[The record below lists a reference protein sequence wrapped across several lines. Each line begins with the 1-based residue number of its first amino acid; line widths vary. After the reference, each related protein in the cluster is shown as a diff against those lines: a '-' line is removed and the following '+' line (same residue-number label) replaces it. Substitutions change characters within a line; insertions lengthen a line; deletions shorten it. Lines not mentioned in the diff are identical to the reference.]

1 MWITLKL
8 LFERVWS
15 MHESEQAKGQSSPRV
30 TPVVSCFLLRMD
42 GPEPRLCI
50 VRRSQRVG
58 SYNAR
63 WAGISGFIE
72 EGVSPEEQAVTEIRE
87 ETGLQGARVRLLRR
101 GTVIEHIDE
110 DLNRHWLI
118 HPFLVEVLEP
128 EAIKLDWEAEEMRW
142 IAPGELANYETVPK
156 LLEAFHSAEQG
167 ETM

>member
-1 MWITLKL
+1 
-8 LFERVWS
+8 
-15 MHESEQAKGQSSPRV
+15 
-30 TPVVSCFLLRMD
+30 
-42 GPEPRLCI
+42 
-50 VRRSQRVG
+50 VG

-87 ETGLQGARVRLLRR
+87 ETGLQGAQVRLLRR

-110 DLNRHWLI
+110 ALNRHWLI

-142 IAPGELANYETVPK
+142 IIPGELANYETVPK
-156 LLEAFHSAEQG
+156 LLEAFQAAEQG
-167 ETM
+167 QIV

>member
-1 MWITLKL
+1 MR
-8 LFERVWS
+8 ERDQEKV
-15 MHESEQAKGQSSPRV
+15 QSSLRS

-42 GPEPRLCI
+42 GEQARLCI

-72 EGVSPEEQAVTEIRE
+72 EGVSPEEQAYTEIRE
-87 ETGLQGARVRLLRR
+87 ETGLQGTQVRFLRR
-101 GTVIEHIDE
+101 GAVVEYSDE
-110 DLNRHWLI
+110 NLRRRWQV

-142 IAPGELANYETVPK
+142 IASAELANYETVPK
-156 LLEAFHSAEQG
+156 LQEAFQSAEQG

>member
-1 MWITLKL
+1 M
-8 LFERVWS
+8 
-15 MHESEQAKGQSSPRV
+15 RV

-42 GPEPRLCI
+42 GPEPRLCL

-72 EGVSPEEQAVTEIRE
+72 EDVSPEEQAYTEISE
-87 ETGLQGARVRLLRR
+87 ETGLQGVQVRLLRR
-101 GTVIEHIDE
+101 GVVIEHVDE
-110 DLNRHWLI
+110 ELGRHWLI

-142 IAPGELANYETVPK
+142 IAPGELGKYETVPK
-156 LLEAFHSAEQG
+156 LQEAYLSAQQG
-167 ETM
+167 ELR